1 MRFFK
6 LVLQLTDGS
15 KIWVNLPQILKMEQK
30 SDGQYFLYL
39 VNGEVY
45 EIDHKTAR
53 MIENYFEGR

>member
-6 LVLQLTDGS
+6 LVLQLHDGS

-39 VNGEVY
+39 INGEVY

-53 MIENYFEGR
+53 MVENYFEGR